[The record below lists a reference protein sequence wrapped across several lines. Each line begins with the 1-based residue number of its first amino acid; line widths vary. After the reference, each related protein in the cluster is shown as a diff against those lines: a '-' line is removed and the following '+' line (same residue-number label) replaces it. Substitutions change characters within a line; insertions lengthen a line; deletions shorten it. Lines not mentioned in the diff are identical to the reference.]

1 LPRQSKASSKA
12 SVRVLLTLAFVAVV
26 VYALDQVTK
35 YLIVKNMTVGEDI
48 AVLGPV
54 LHLHFVKNPGAAF
67 SLATGSTW
75 IFSLAAAAV
84 VVAIVVFSRRI
95 QSLRWA
101 LMLGMLLGGTTG
113 NLTDRLFREPGFGV
127 GHVVDFIY
135 LPWILPAIFNIADT
149 FIVSSMGLLLLL
161 TLLGVGLDGRRATK
175 HGVTPSEGE
184 HLAGSSE
191 DGLLAPG
198 QDGTVHIEGEPGNL
212 AHRHTAHTESTP
224 RETP

>member
-1 LPRQSKASSKA
+1 MTPGKASAKA

-26 VYALDQVTK
+26 VYVLDQVTK
-35 YLIVKNMTVGEDI
+35 ALIVKNMTIGEDI
-48 AVLGPV
+48 PLVGGL

-67 SLATGSTW
+67 SLATGQTW
-75 IFSLAAAAV
+75 IFSIAAAAV
-84 VVAIVVFSRRI
+84 VVAIVVLVRRI

-101 LMLGMLLGGTTG
+101 LMLGMLLGGTCG

-161 TLLGVGLDGRRATK
+161 TLLGVGLDGRRNASRKTASSSV
-175 HGVTPSEGE
+175 GDDADEADVQTP
-184 HLAGSSE
+184 
-191 DGLLAPG
+191 PG
-198 QDGTVHIEGEPGNL
+198 GTVHIEGEPADL
-212 AHRHTAHTESTP
+212 VRPRTARVAKRSGDDA
-224 RETP
+224 